1 MAAKIAAFRSNIPE
15 REDLLSTKLT
25 IETDKDSGICVVRI
39 SGALRSGAD
48 DAYVQSKVQ
57 DIKAMGCTR
66 LMLDIRELHSTGS
79 SGMGFFVGL
88 YTSLTRAGGR
98 MVVAC
103 PSKLVREVLDLTRLS
118 TVIPIVDDLAAAKA
132 FLAD

>member
-1 MAAKIAAFRSNIPE
+1 MFRSNIPE
-15 REDLLSTKLT
+15 REDLLDTRLT
-25 IETDKDSGICVVRI
+25 IETDKESGICVVRI
-39 SGALRSGAD
+39 SGTMRSGAD
-48 DAYVQSKVQ
+48 DRYVQAKVQ

-66 LMLDIRELHSTGS
+66 LLLDIRELHSTGS

-88 YTSLTRAGGR
+88 YTSMARAGGR

-118 TVIPIVDDLAAAKA
+118 TVIPVVDDLAAGRA
-132 FLAD
+132 FLA